1 MNIQKFSNIR
11 IDRRSSLPIYLQLSN
26 AIKSL
31 IVDRVFHYQ
40 EPLPAID
47 DVATLF
53 ELETSV
59 VKKSYQQLVS
69 DNYVILN
76 EGIYKA
82 YQYDLTTNFITE
94 LIKLYDAIQMMG
106 LTPSMKTFIQTIIKV
121 DQKFH
126 EKSHFKKGESLLY
139 MRRVYYGNETP
150 LIVLDTY
157 IPLELFP
164 NIETILTDEKPIYDV
179 FAHDYHRFVSQ
190 SKRLLAV
197 VNLPKDLASI
207 FNVRTGTAGYFVTS
221 VTTDQNHK
229 QVDYTEGWSS
239 NNYVFQIEVNLQE
252 VKSSYVHLNQDL
264 GQVI

>member
-1 MNIQKFSNIR
+1 MNIQKFSHIR
-11 IDRRSSLPIYLQLSN
+11 IDRRSSLPLYLQLSN

-40 EPLPAID
+40 EPLPTID
-47 DVATLF
+47 EVASLF
-53 ELETSV
+53 EVDQDV
-59 VKKSYQQLVS
+59 VDKSYQQLVFE
-69 DNYVILN
+69 NYVIFNDGSYL
-76 EGIYKA
+76 A
-82 YQYDLTTNFITE
+82 YQYDLTANFITE
-94 LIKLYDAIQMMG
+94 LIKLYDAIKMMG
-106 LTPSMKTFIQTIIKV
+106 LTPSVKTLAQTIVKV

-126 EKSHFKKGESLLY
+126 QKSKFKKGESLLY
-139 MRRVYYGNETP
+139 IRRIYYGNETP

-179 FAHDYHRFVSQ
+179 FAINYHRFVSQ

-197 VNLPKDLASI
+197 VNLPKDLSSI
-207 FNVRTGTAGYFVTS
+207 FKVRTGTAGYFVTS
-221 VTTDQNHK
+221 LTYDQHHQ

-239 NNYVFQIEVNLQE
+239 NNYVFQTEVNLQE

-264 GQVI
+264 GHL